1 MTVSRTFW
9 QNVQQYIWLVGGIA
23 CLLLA
28 FIFWVITDSKKLVEV
43 EKSADSDAPVQIQPE
58 KVATTPNLGAL
69 ADEVRPLDLTTRT
82 VASGEHEPEFRGTK
96 FINENKKQWTLE
108 IFRASDEDIIKN
120 FLKNRSD
127 RNRFIYFRLS
137 GEQQVE
143 QYVLVYGTF
152 KRSDDAIQQLTQI
165 NLQLPESIKPQPQQ
179 FSSYAPLVNDLGADE
194 IKGGNNQLYEVRLR
208 PAALPTID
216 ESLLMAGST
225 NAAVNVQPK
234 APATNSA
241 TKTTIV
247 RRDAQGNVVDVQQ
260 SNSNIDQPNKPAQ
273 TRSNDIQ

>member
-127 RNRFIYFRLS
+127 RNKFIYFRLS
-137 GEQQVE
+137 GEQQAE

-208 PAALPTID
+208 PVALPTID